1 VECYSSTLK
10 RRATYSPSRRL
21 LCLVLICAGWL
32 HGTQVIS
39 PKMLPLPSLTD
50 LVWDASRGRLFAIA
64 GSNIV
69 IINPDSAQVEDT
81 FPSGDASYLA
91 LSAGG
96 QYLYTLSYSTGIVR
110 RYRLPDRTVDVEYRV
125 KEYATAIAVPP
136 GEPQSLIVAT
146 SLARLELYDNG
157 VLRRGTLPIDVQS
170 LYARPSDGAI
180 FGWSEGHV
188 YQFTVSPA
196 GVAIARSLDLPFT
209 FSQSLTKPTWNGNL
223 LMDSAG
229 NTFDLKAWKLLG
241 RAAVGKGCAWAPD
254 SSGASVVGID
264 NSDRN
269 APRVVRYSLD
279 TFRPTDSASVVGLPE
294 PSDLCRGFIR
304 VRPWGSDGIA
314 VSGFMGLPQQD
325 VMLLR
330 VSDLDPVVPA
340 PIPLP
345 ETDAS
350 GVIHLPVRAN
360 SLAYD
365 ANRKLLWASIPGVSG
380 QIGNTVIAIDP
391 ATGRILDSIFAG
403 SEPGQLSL
411 ASDGGRLFAL
421 LGGVPAVATLD
432 LNARHLAQT
441 FNLQEEENFRPLSLA
456 AVPGQSNVV
465 AVARAPGNLQ
475 HSSNV
480 AVYDNGIRRPK
491 SVAGYLPNSGA
502 TFIGVSPSALYAGDS
517 PNTVYGAVLDL
528 THGDDTSDAVR
539 LIVDETGIALDSVL
553 VPVPLGDTRAF
564 GAQAGGLVYE
574 GDELRRPNG
583 RPRGRE
589 RPWGALFTG
598 GGELRSPDGKT
609 RLGTF
614 STQQGKIASGIPVP
628 LSDRNQVV
636 YVHVTYETY
645 SVAVTLFDLTSHR
658 PIASLSLQGSSNT
671 TEGIVVAAVRVGG
684 DKIAVSAYGEIL
696 LVTLASLKPWPASS
710 RVLESAGPNLQRLN
724 LAVNAIDSVP
734 GTSKLILATPSA
746 AGDLGNSIV
755 LFDAS
760 EGRVESAV
768 YAGSEPSLM
777 AQVPGRRAVY
787 VALAGERRVARI
799 DLASMRHDLVFV
811 ADPDSRSNQYEIFD
825 MTASASG
832 ALALSYMGGGIA
844 IFDNGVP
851 RPVFDPN
858 TEGTSA
864 YSGGGYELAFDSSGT
879 VLYARETRWTPQAL
893 KRCAVSPEGVRWLSS
908 VDWPVIGNQYRY
920 AQGLLYTNFGA
931 VIDPERSRVVGRFA
945 VDNMWPRVAPDL
957 PGGRVFFVSE
967 GALRMYDLNTR
978 ALLGQMPIPAGEPLN
993 LVRFG
998 DDGLAFP
1005 LADTRTG
1012 HTQVYFARISAI
1024 PLLPTP
1030 VSSPQPSL
1038 PVTPGVRVVDLAAK
1052 DIAYDVSRDL
1062 IYASIP
1068 NREAALGD
1076 RIAAID
1082 PASGNMARSWQTG
1095 INPNL
1100 LAISDDQSYLH
1111 YTVGRSPITGA
1122 SSFSLQSE
1130 VLRTLDLRSGET
1142 GSAFPVRAT
1151 APDLS
1156 SLFISGIAPLPGE
1169 SRSVAVVEYV
1179 NRYVDGIAYYTPDS
1193 LRIYDDGAP
1202 RPISL
1207 GAPPFSC
1214 PSLVGGASAS
1224 RLYCSYKNS
1233 VSRLSVDKQG
1243 VTTLDSFNLTSGRG
1257 DMPGAVFSGGRL
1269 YTYTGLVLDPESKR
1283 EIASLETQGL
1293 AAVDG
1298 SLVHWL
1304 EPSTSK
1310 NIATL
1315 RSFDIGTLQPVAT
1328 RQINV
1333 TSTFVTRLISCGH
1346 GRLAF
1351 AAGNEI
1357 YIVDP

>member
-1 VECYSSTLK
+1 
-10 RRATYSPSRRL
+10 
-21 LCLVLICAGWL
+21 
-32 HGTQVIS
+32 
-39 PKMLPLPSLTD
+39 
-50 LVWDASRGRLFAIA
+50 
-64 GSNIV
+64 
-69 IINPDSAQVEDT
+69 
-81 FPSGDASYLA
+81 
-91 LSAGG
+91 
-96 QYLYTLSYSTGIVR
+96 
-110 RYRLPDRTVDVEYRV
+110 
-125 KEYATAIAVPP
+125 
-136 GEPQSLIVAT
+136 
-146 SLARLELYDNG
+146 
-157 VLRRGTLPIDVQS
+157 
-170 LYARPSDGAI
+170 
-180 FGWSEGHV
+180 
-188 YQFTVSPA
+188 
-196 GVAIARSLDLPFT
+196 
-209 FSQSLTKPTWNGNL
+209 
-223 LMDSAG
+223 
-229 NTFDLKAWKLLG
+229 
-241 RAAVGKGCAWAPD
+241 
-254 SSGASVVGID
+254 
-264 NSDRN
+264 
-269 APRVVRYSLD
+269 
-279 TFRPTDSASVVGLPE
+279 
-294 PSDLCRGFIR
+294 
-304 VRPWGSDGIA
+304 
-314 VSGFMGLPQQD
+314 
-325 VMLLR
+325 
-330 VSDLDPVVPA
+330 
-340 PIPLP
+340 
-345 ETDAS
+345 
-350 GVIHLPVRAN
+350 
-360 SLAYD
+360 
-365 ANRKLLWASIPGVSG
+365 
-380 QIGNTVIAIDP
+380 
-391 ATGRILDSIFAG
+391 
-403 SEPGQLSL
+403 
-411 ASDGGRLFAL
+411 
-421 LGGVPAVATLD
+421 
-432 LNARHLAQT
+432 
-441 FNLQEEENFRPLSLA
+441 
-456 AVPGQSNVV
+456 
-465 AVARAPGNLQ
+465 
-475 HSSNV
+475 
-480 AVYDNGIRRPK
+480 
-491 SVAGYLPNSGA
+491 
-502 TFIGVSPSALYAGDS
+502 
-517 PNTVYGAVLDL
+517 
-528 THGDDTSDAVR
+528 
-539 LIVDETGIALDSVL
+539 
-553 VPVPLGDTRAF
+553 
-564 GAQAGGLVYE
+564 
-574 GDELRRPNG
+574 
-583 RPRGRE
+583 
-589 RPWGALFTG
+589 
-598 GGELRSPDGKT
+598 
-609 RLGTF
+609 
-614 STQQGKIASGIPVP
+614 
-628 LSDRNQVV
+628 
-636 YVHVTYETY
+636 
-645 SVAVTLFDLTSHR
+645 
-658 PIASLSLQGSSNT
+658 LSLQGSSNT

-684 DKIAVSAYGEIL
+684 DKIAVSAYSEIL
-696 LVTLASLKPWPASS
+696 LVTLSSLKSWPASS

-787 VALAGERRVARI
+787 VALAGERRIARI
-799 DLASMRHDLVFV
+799 DLASMRSDLVFV
-811 ADPDSRSNQYEIFD
+811 ADPESRSNQYQIFD
-825 MTASASG
+825 MTASANG

-851 RPVFDPN
+851 RPVFDRN

-864 YSGGGYELAFDSSGT
+864 YSDAGFELAFDSSGT
-879 VLYARETRWTPQAL
+879 VLYARETRWTSHAF

-908 VDWPVIGNQYRY
+908 ADRLVVGNVSMDGPQYRY
-920 AQGLLYTNFGA
+920 AQGLLYTDFGD
-931 VIDPERSRVVGRFA
+931 VVDPERSRVVGRFA
-945 VDNMWPRVAPDL
+945 VDTMWPRVAPDL
-957 PGGRVFFVSE
+957 SGGRVFFVSE

-1012 HTQVYFARISAI
+1012 RTQVYFARISAI

-1062 IYASIP
+1062 IYASVP

-1095 INPNL
+1095 TNPNL
-1100 LAISDDQSYLH
+1100 LAISDDQSHLH
-1111 YTVGRSPITGA
+1111 YTVGLSPMTGA

-1130 VLRTLDLRSGET
+1130 VLRTLDLRSGEN

-1151 APDLS
+1151 APDVL

-1179 NRYVDGIAYYTPDS
+1179 SRIVNDIVYYTPDS

-1202 RPISL
+1202 RPMSL
-1207 GAPPFSC
+1207 GAAPFSC

-1224 RLYCSYKNS
+1224 RLYCSSKSS
-1233 VSRLSVDKQG
+1233 VSLLSVDKRG

-1283 EIASLETQGL
+1283 VVANLETRGPT
-1293 AAVDG
+1293 AVDG

-1304 EPSTSK
+1304 EPSASG